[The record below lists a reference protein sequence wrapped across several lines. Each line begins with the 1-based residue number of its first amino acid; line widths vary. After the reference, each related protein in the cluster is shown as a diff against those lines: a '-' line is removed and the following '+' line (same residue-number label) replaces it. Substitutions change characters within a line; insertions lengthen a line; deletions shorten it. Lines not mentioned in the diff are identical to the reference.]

1 MRGAY
6 SRLNQ
11 AKARIAQRTAL
22 GQWGTV
28 AGDDDVREV
37 PVEDLEPLSRGID
50 ELDRRHRKGIAD
62 FTQKL
67 PSQVWQVGEA
77 LGSDAIA
84 VTDEA
89 LSSLLSLAECVPC
102 PLCRPMR
109 RYGSCCTA

>member
-1 MRGAY
+1 MFTPTWLCRYLILLTAPPCLLLQVRGAY

-11 AKARIAQRTAL
+11 AKARIAQRTAQ

-28 AGDDDVREV
+28 TGDDDVREV

-67 PSQVWQVGEA
+67 PSQVWRVVCVWERRLA
-77 LGSDAIA
+77 LMQ
-84 VTDEA
+84 
-89 LSSLLSLAECVPC
+89 
-102 PLCRPMR
+102 LCYP
-109 RYGSCCTA
+109 